1 MMLSHQLAR
10 ELGFEGNESASV
22 DPEIKALFE
31 EPVPVVEEAPA
42 PVEPAEQ
49 YTYTTDAGDVKTFPD
64 EASYLRYKIGA
75 DGNRWSEKLRD
86 LEAKMEQRA
95 EAPTQNQ
102 AQPAK
107 PQDLLFEEAVLN
119 NEEWKPVVDV
129 MTKAF
134 EKFYALQSNELN
146 GKFDALNNQFGELK
160 VSATESA
167 VRSEFGI
174 DRATEQQIL
183 DKQPQVVRDGLASL
197 DPAARLA
204 VIRQLKGPE
213 AAAQAPPTIPRAVPP
228 QQAHVESSARGEPD
242 RDRARAME
250 EALFKLE
257 DKDQLSSLGA
267 LFAKSGMFK

>member
-1 MMLSHQLAR
+1 MLDL
-10 ELGFEGNESASV
+10 LGNEPA
-22 DPEIKALFE
+22 PIEPP
-31 EPVPVVEEAPA
+31 EPVQEQA
-42 PVEPAEQ
+42 PAEQ

-95 EAPTQNQ
+95 EAPTQQ
-102 AQPAK
+102 GQPAK

-134 EKFYALQSNELN
+134 EKFYALQSNEFN

-167 VRSEFGI
+167 VRSEFGM
-174 DRATEQQIL
+174 DRATEQQSL
-183 DKQPQVVRDGLASL
+183 NKQPPSGT
-197 DPAARLA
+197 
-204 VIRQLKGPE
+204 GW
-213 AAAQAPPTIPRAVPP
+213 
-228 QQAHVESSARGEPD
+228 
-242 RDRARAME
+242 
-250 EALFKLE
+250 
-257 DKDQLSSLGA
+257 LS
-267 LFAKSGMFK
+267 